1 MDNTGQIHEDNF
13 TFRKEN
19 LTEKGKESIL
29 EKRIVCEKYEFNKYE
44 LLTEKCLNIHNELYH
59 GNQQYGEVKNKH
71 KREGDR
77 KILDKY
83 NLLCLNKKKEE
94 TN

>member
-29 EKRIVCEKYEFNKYE
+29 EKRIVCEES
-44 LLTEKCLNIHNELYH
+44 
-59 GNQQYGEVKNKH
+59 
-71 KREGDR
+71 
-77 KILDKY
+77 
-83 NLLCLNKKKEE
+83 
-94 TN
+94 